1 MARKIIMTNMMGSR
15 TLHTFSIPPLTPR
28 RTMKVV
34 MSNMTASHRI
44 IWKGFAVKLPNMV
57 VISSPDMPL

>member
-1 MARKIIMTNMMGSR
+1 
-15 TLHTFSIPPLTPR
+15 
-28 RTMKVV
+28 MKVV